1 MDSKEFVQSLDQ
13 ELELDGRIVVENGEI
28 VLQELK

>member
-13 ELELDGRIVVENGEI
+13 KLELDGKIVVENGEI
-28 VLQELK
+28 VPHELK